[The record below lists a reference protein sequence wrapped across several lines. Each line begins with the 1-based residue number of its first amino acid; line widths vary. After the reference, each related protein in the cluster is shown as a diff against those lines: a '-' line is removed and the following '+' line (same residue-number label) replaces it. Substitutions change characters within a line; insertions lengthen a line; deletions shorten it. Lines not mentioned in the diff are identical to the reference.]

1 MWICLGLAFSTQ
13 ALTHCAVVLMRA
25 TQVQF
30 LAYFLIL
37 LLSLFPS
44 FTFLNKTWQ
53 KAKNKIKNLDF
64 NLIHAINFS
73 LSLGCE
79 WPLQNGYRY
88 TLASSQNL
96 L

>member
-53 KAKNKIKNLDF
+53 KAKNKIKIWILTSSMR
-64 NLIHAINFS
+64 LI
-73 LSLGCE
+73 
-79 WPLQNGYRY
+79 
-88 TLASSQNL
+88 LAL
-96 L
+96 V